1 MNKPTRLVVAVAILF
16 SAGDLLAAEKET
28 LTAPAD
34 SEDKTAVSEVVSFL
48 KKGNLSAS
56 ARYRYEAF
64 ERDEPAFTHTAQA
77 STMRLAAG
85 YETPSFYG
93 FSAFGEFEGVYAL
106 GLNDYSIATVPSQN
120 KPGYPAI
127 LDPLGSELN
136 QGWVRYKWAG
146 DDLRAVLTLGRL
158 EVMLNDGRFLSIS
171 YWRQNHESCDTAHL
185 NLDLPLGFGLTY
197 AYLDRVHRVMGED
210 ASDGQ
215 PTMNSHL
222 YDVRWKQKDVVNVSA
237 YGLLLDYQQ
246 SQFFTSS
253 TRTLGLRCEGPWK
266 LDADWAL
273 CYTAE
278 FANQR
283 DFGEN
288 PNYVDANYW
297 LGELGF
303 AFKGHTF
310 KGGVAW
316 LGGCS
321 VTDKLSSP
329 LAHPFNGRTELFAIT
344 PSLGNSHGLEA
355 EYLSV
360 AGPVSPVE
368 GLTYSVV
375 LYDYHSAND
384 RVHYGNELDFGFIWK
399 VKPVSEHWEI
409 GCRVSKY
416 WADRLYGDALRGA
429 IYTSYTF

>member
-1 MNKPTRLVVAVAILF
+1 MIKPTRFAVAVAVLF
-16 SAGDLLAAEKET
+16 STSDLLAAERET
-28 LTAPAD
+28 LTAPAG
-34 SEDKTAVSEVVSFL
+34 SENKTVVSEVVSFL

-77 STMRLAAG
+77 STMRLAVG
-85 YETPSFYG
+85 YETPSLYG

-106 GLNDYSIATVPSQN
+106 GLDDYNIATVPSQN

-136 QGWVRYKWAG
+136 QGWARWKWNG
-146 DDLRAVLTLGRL
+146 DDLRAVITVGRQ
-158 EVMLNDGRFLSIS
+158 EIMLNDGRFVSVS
-171 YWRQNHESCDTAHL
+171 YWRQNHMSLDAAQL
-185 NLDLPLGFGLTY
+185 NLGLPHDVALTY
-197 AYLDRVHRVMGED
+197 AYFDRAHRVMGED

-222 YDVRWKQKDVVNVSA
+222 YDVRWKQKDVLNVSA

-278 FANQR
+278 FANQQ
-283 DFGEN
+283 DFGRN
-288 PNYVDANYW
+288 PNDVDANYW

-316 LGGCS
+316 LGGRS

-344 PSLGNSHGLEA
+344 PSLGVSHGLEA
-355 EYLSV
+355 DFVSA
-360 AGPVSPVE
+360 AGPIGPVD
-368 GLTYSVV
+368 GLTYSVT

-384 RVHYGNELDFGFIWK
+384 RIHYGSELDFGMIWK
-399 VKPVSEHWEI
+399 VKPVSEKWEI
-409 GCRVSKY
+409 GCRLSKY
-416 WADRLYGDALRGA
+416 WADRLFGATLRCA
-429 IYTSYTF
+429 VYTSYTF

>member
-1 MNKPTRLVVAVAILF
+1 MTKSTRLVVAVVISL
-16 SAGDLLAAEKET
+16 SANILLAAET
-28 LTAPAD
+28 GALTAPAGPENK
-34 SEDKTAVSEVVSFL
+34 SVVSEVVSFL
-48 KKGNLSAS
+48 KKGHFSAS

-64 ERDEPAFTHTAQA
+64 ERDEPAFLHTAQA

-85 YETPSFYG
+85 YETPTFYG

-106 GLNDYSIATVPSQN
+106 GLDDYSIATVPSQS

-127 LDPLGSELN
+127 LDPLGNELN
-136 QGWVRYKWAG
+136 QGWARWKWDG
-146 DDLRAVLTLGRL
+146 DDLRAVVTMGRQ
-158 EVMLNDGRFLSIS
+158 EIMLNDGRFVSVS
-171 YWRQNHESCDTAHL
+171 YWRQNHMSLDAAQL
-185 NLDLPLGFGLTY
+185 NLGLPYDFALTY
-197 AYLDRVHRVMGED
+197 AYFDRAHRVMGED

-222 YDVRWKQKDVVNVSA
+222 YDVRWRRKDVVNVSA
-237 YGLLLDYQQ
+237 YGLLLDFRQP
-246 SQFFTSS
+246 QFFTSS

-266 LDADWAL
+266 LDADWAF

-297 LGELGF
+297 LGELGVV
-303 AFKGHTF
+303 FKGHTV

-316 LGGCS
+316 LGGRS

-355 EYLSV
+355 DYLSA
-360 AGPVSPVE
+360 AGPVGPIE

-384 RVHYGNELDFGFIWK
+384 RIHYGNELDFGMIWK
-399 VKPVSEHWEI
+399 VKPVSEKWEV
-409 GCRVSKY
+409 GCRISKY
-416 WADRLYGDALRGA
+416 WADLLYGDALRCA
-429 IYTSYTF
+429 VYTSYTF

>member
-1 MNKPTRLVVAVAILF
+1 MTKPTSFTVAVLF
-16 SAGDLLAAEKET
+16 LASSLLAAEKET
-28 LTAPAD
+28 LTVPP
-34 SEDKTAVSEVVSFL
+34 EPGNGTAASEVVSFL
-48 KKGNLSAS
+48 KKGKLSAA
-56 ARYRYEAF
+56 ARYRYEVF
-64 ERDEPAFTHTAQA
+64 DRDEPAFTHTAQA

-85 YETPSFYG
+85 YETPTFYG

-106 GLNDYSIATVPSQN
+106 GLDDYSISTVPSQN

-136 QGWVRYKWAG
+136 QGWVRWQWAG
-146 DDLRAVLTLGRL
+146 DDLRAVVTLGRL
-158 EVMLNDGRFLSIS
+158 EVALNDGRFLSIS

-197 AYLDRVHRVMGED
+197 AYFDRVHRVMGED

-237 YGLLLDYQQ
+237 YGLLLDFRQ

-303 AFKGHTF
+303 AFKGHTV

-316 LGGCS
+316 LGGRS

-329 LAHPFNGRTELFAIT
+329 LAHPFNGRTELFALT
-344 PSLGNSHGLEA
+344 PSIGNSHGLEA
-355 EYLSV
+355 EYVS
-360 AGPVSPVE
+360 ASGPVGPVD
-368 GLTYSVV
+368 GLTYTVT

-384 RVHYGNELDFGFIWK
+384 RIHYGSELDLGMIWK
-399 VKPVSEHWEI
+399 VKPVSEKLEV
-409 GCRVSKY
+409 GFRFSKY
-416 WADRLYGDALRGA
+416 WADRLFGATLRGA